1 MAIGLARDD
10 APSQVQEPEPPR
22 RRRRRWGTLVAVLL
36 VLAVAAVVGW
46 IGLRGVLARGELT
59 AALPAAQAVK
69 AAVLESDVGRAQA
82 AAGELRRHTDAA
94 ASLTGDPVWRAAEVV
109 PWAGPNLTAVRV
121 AAEAAQTVSA
131 EVVQPLLGVARSA
144 DPRTLSIAGGTVDL
158 APLIAAQPAAEKA
171 QKAFAEA
178 ERSVRRVDTAGT
190 LEPVA
195 SGVSRLRGFL
205 TDTRPAIDAI
215 ATSARLLPPMLG
227 AAGPRQYLLVA
238 QNPAE
243 LRATGGLIGSIA
255 LVRADGG
262 AISLVAQASGSS
274 IGPWPEPVSAVP
286 EATQGL
292 FGPLVG
298 RYLQDANLT
307 PDFPLAASTVS
318 TMWTRTHGGI
328 VDGVIAVDP
337 VVLSA
342 LLGATGPVTL
352 PTGEKLEA
360 GTAVPLLLSNVYAHY
375 AEPAQQDAFFA
386 SAAAAVFARM
396 TGQGGGPVDG
406 SSLVRAL
413 AASGASGRLLLWS
426 AHPGEQAQL
435 AETSLAGVL
444 PASTRSTAA
453 VGVYFNDA
461 TGAKMDYYLATSVSA
476 GAAVCRA
483 DGTPTIQVRVTLT
496 NRAPADAGAALP
508 AYVTGGGWNG
518 VAPGSIVTRV
528 AVYGPEGG
536 LLASTLSDGRP
547 SGSVVSGT
555 DRSRPVSLVTSLLAP
570 GQSKTFDIA
579 FLGVHQKGTGV
590 SVHTTPTLPGDGSTP
605 DVGVAPP
612 VGAIALDCSAGI
624 K

>member
-1 MAIGLARDD
+1 M
-10 APSQVQEPEPPR
+10 
-22 RRRRRWGTLVAVLL
+22 AVLL
-36 VLAVAAVVGW
+36 VLAVAAIVGW

-69 AAVLESDVGRAQA
+69 AAVLDGDIGRAQA
-82 AAGELRRHTDAA
+82 AAADLRRHTDAA

-109 PWAGPNLTAVRV
+109 PWAGPNLAAVRV

-131 EVVQPLLGVARSA
+131 QVVQPLLGVARSA
-144 DPRTLSIAGGTVDL
+144 DPRTLSITGGKVDL

-171 QKAFAEA
+171 QRAFADA
-178 ERSVRRVDTAGT
+178 ERSVRGVDTGAT

-195 SGVSRLRGFL
+195 SGVTRLRDFF
-205 TDTRPAIDAI
+205 TQTRPAIDAV

-227 AAGPRQYLLVA
+227 ADGPRQYLLVA

-243 LRATGGLIGSIA
+243 LRSTGGLIGSIA
-255 LVRADGG
+255 LVRADAG
-262 AISLVAQASGSS
+262 AVSLVAQASGSS

-286 EATQGL
+286 DATQGL
-292 FGPLVG
+292 FGPLIG

-318 TMWTRTHGGI
+318 AMWTRSHGGT
-328 VDGVIAVDP
+328 VDGVVALDP

-342 LLGATGPVTL
+342 VLGATGPVML

-360 GTAVPLLLSNVYAHY
+360 GTAVPLLLSSVYAHY

-396 TGQGGGPVDG
+396 TGQGAAGEAVDG
-406 SSLVRAL
+406 AGLVRAL

-426 AHPGEQAQL
+426 AHPAEQARL
-435 AETSLAGVL
+435 AATSLAGGL
-444 PASTRSTAA
+444 PTSTASTAG

-496 NRAPADAGAALP
+496 NRAPADAGATLP

-536 LLASTLSDGRP
+536 LLASTLSDGRL

-570 GQSKTFDIA
+570 GQSKTFDIF
-579 FLGVHQKGTGV
+579 FLGVGQKGTGV
-590 SVHTTPTLPGDGSTP
+590 TVQTTPTLPGDGSTP

-612 VGAIALDCSAGI
+612 VGAIAVDCSKG
-624 K
+624 